1 VTSATVVDNAKLPNG
16 LRVQTV
22 WAPETTTDPEDRP
35 IALVRDSKRF
45 WISAIPM
52 LIAFVV
58 GSAIALLTT
67 QRLLLIPVAA
77 VLALSYQYGLRGR
90 TGYDEV
96 SADGSLGEFLG
107 LKTPLGLSAMRRA
120 KA

>member
-1 VTSATVVDNAKLPNG
+1 MVDKAKLPSG
-16 LRVQTV
+16 LRVQMV

-45 WISAIPM
+45 WIATIPM
-52 LIAFVV
+52 LLAFLV
-58 GSAIALLTT
+58 GSAVALLST
-67 QRLLLIPVAA
+67 QRLLLIPVLA
-77 VLALSYQYGLRGR
+77 VFALSYQYGLRGR
-90 TGYDEV
+90 TGYYEV

-107 LKTPLGLSAMRRA
+107 LKTPLGLSAMRRS

>member
-1 VTSATVVDNAKLPNG
+1 MVDNAKLPNG
-16 LRVQTV
+16 LRIQMV

-35 IALVRDSKRF
+35 IALVRDNKRF

-52 LIAFVV
+52 LIAFLV

-90 TGYDEV
+90 TGYYEV
-96 SADGSLGEFLG
+96 SEDGSLGDFLG
-107 LKTPLGLSAMRRA
+107 LKTPVGLNAMRQM

>member
-1 VTSATVVDNAKLPNG
+1 MTVVDKSKLPTG
-16 LRVQTV
+16 LRVQMV
-22 WAPETTTDPEDRP
+22 WSPETNTDPEDRP

-52 LIAFVV
+52 LIAFLA

-67 QRLLLIPVAA
+67 QRLLLIPLAG

-90 TGYDEV
+90 TGYYEV
-96 SADGSLGEFLG
+96 SEDGSLGEFLG
-107 LKTPLGLSAMRRA
+107 LKTPLGLSAMRTA

>member
-1 VTSATVVDNAKLPNG
+1 VTVVDKSKLPTG
-16 LRVQTV
+16 LRVQMV
-22 WAPETTTDPEDRP
+22 WSPETNTDPEDRP

-52 LIAFVV
+52 LIAFLA

-67 QRLLLIPVAA
+67 QRLLLIPLAG
-77 VLALSYQYGLRGR
+77 VLALSYQYGLRAR
-90 TGYDEV
+90 TGYYEV
-96 SADGSLGEFLG
+96 SEDGSLGEFLG
-107 LKTPLGLSAMRRA
+107 LTTPLGLSAMRTA